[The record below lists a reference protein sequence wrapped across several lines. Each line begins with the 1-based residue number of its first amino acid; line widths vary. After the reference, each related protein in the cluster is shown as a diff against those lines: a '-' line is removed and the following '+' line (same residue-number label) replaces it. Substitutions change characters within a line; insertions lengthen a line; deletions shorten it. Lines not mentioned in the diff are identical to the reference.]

1 MTAHSPF
8 APTAAFV
15 DELIRQGVKDVCFA
29 PGSRSTPL
37 VLLFAEHPKA
47 RLHRHIDER
56 SAGFYALGIAKASRR
71 PVALVCTSGT
81 AAANFL
87 PSIIEAFYGQVPLI
101 VLTADRPPEARGVGS
116 PQTIDQTKLYGDHV
130 KWFAEM
136 PLPGDGLV
144 DHARALAKRAYAA
157 ATEGPPGP
165 VHLNFP
171 FREPLL
177 PDEQPFEKLPEP
189 DAPAFPDQGAPVL
202 FAEVKPAR
210 ESFRPL
216 ARALAGAQRG
226 LIICGPQEDPALGR
240 AVARLA
246 ARLQYPV
253 LADPLS
259 QVRCGFHSKELIID
273 AYDAFLR
280 DEAFIET
287 NAPELVLRFGA
298 PPTSKPLA
306 QFLDRHAERHK
317 CRVVLV
323 DPYHWRDPSHQAWQI
338 VRAEAV
344 AACTVLDE
352 CLEELGPP
360 QQTPTRTQWVDRWLR
375 VNALTRESCTQA
387 TLGMDAPFEGS
398 VFTHLAQLLP
408 AGATLYVGNS
418 MPVRDLDT
426 FFPALDRPVRIMA
439 NRGANGIDGVVSSAL
454 GAAAVSDEPLVL
466 VIGDLS
472 FLHDLGGL
480 LAAKDHPGSATI
492 ILINNDGGGIFSFL
506 PQASRPEHFETLF
519 GTPTGVRFRPISEMF
534 GISFETADGWDH
546 FRTLVQ
552 ASLTRPGVRI
562 IEVKSERKVN
572 VDLHR
577 EVWQTVSRSLRG
589 ALAQG
594 EVTR

>member
-1 MTAHSPF
+1 MKKPSSLQVAASSAT
-8 APTAAFV
+8 PTLRASTKSRRSNSGPCCRRWSDPPDDCSLALCTDRAFV

-144 DHARALAKRAYAA
+144 DHAHALAKRAYAA

-226 LIICGPQEDPALGR
+226 LIICGPQENPALGR

-287 NAPELVLRFGA
+287 NAPELVLRFGRR
-298 PPTSKPLA
+298 PPPN
-306 QFLDRHAERHK
+306 
-317 CRVVLV
+317 
-323 DPYHWRDPSHQAWQI
+323 HWRNFSIA
-338 VRAEAV
+338 
-344 AACTVLDE
+344 
-352 CLEELGPP
+352 
-360 QQTPTRTQWVDRWLR
+360 
-375 VNALTRESCTQA
+375 
-387 TLGMDAPFEGS
+387 
-398 VFTHLAQLLP
+398 
-408 AGATLYVGNS
+408 
-418 MPVRDLDT
+418 MP
-426 FFPALDRPVRIMA
+426 
-439 NRGANGIDGVVSSAL
+439 
-454 GAAAVSDEPLVL
+454 
-466 VIGDLS
+466 
-472 FLHDLGGL
+472 
-480 LAAKDHPGSATI
+480 SAT
-492 ILINNDGGGIFSFL
+492 SV
-506 PQASRPEHFETLF
+506 ASCSSTRI
-519 GTPTGVRFRPISEMF
+519 TGVIR
-534 GISFETADGWDH
+534 
-546 FRTLVQ
+546 RTRL
-552 ASLTRPGVRI
+552 G
-562 IEVKSERKVN
+562 
-572 VDLHR
+572 
-577 EVWQTVSRSLRG
+577 RS
-589 ALAQG
+589 
-594 EVTR
+594 